1 MINQARVVVIGGG
14 IVGCSIL
21 YHLAKKGW
29 TDVALI
35 ERSELTS
42 GSSWHAAGGLF
53 TVTGPSAVAAIHK
66 YTYDLYPEIEK
77 ESGQSVGLHITG
89 GINLCRN
96 QDEYDSNVVL
106 MSAVRR
112 LGIECGFVS
121 PEEAKERCPILD
133 TTHLHSVLWEEEGGH
148 VDPASATQA
157 FAAAARKRGATIIR
171 HCPVIETNP
180 RADGGWD
187 VVTEQGTIHAEYIV
201 NAAGLW
207 GREVAAL
214 AGITLPI
221 MPVEH
226 HYLVTEAIPEI
237 EAMDFEL
244 PQINDNEINV
254 YARQEGQGMLLGAY
268 ESICTHWSEHGTPQ
282 DFAHELLPNQ
292 LERMEWNFEKAIE
305 CLPVVGRAGVKRVI
319 NGPMIFSPDL
329 GPLIG
334 PHPALK
340 NYYCANGVM
349 TGFNQGAGIGMVMA
363 EWMVDGE
370 PPFDISCWDV
380 ARYGDWATP
389 DYTKA
394 TTAYFYENRSMRIYP
409 YQEFDVGRPI
419 ETPPVHDRLKA
430 SNAAFGLSFGME
442 YPTWFA
448 PEGTDPV
455 DTLTFGKPNWF
466 DTVVEECKTIREAV
480 GLMEF
485 SALAKIAVEGP
496 GTADWLDTILAN
508 RMPRKHGRVVL
519 SPMLS
524 PMGKLIGDLSV
535 TCLGDDSYMLLGSDV
550 MQLSYLRHFRANPP
564 PANVTITNRS
574 SDLCCLHIAGPNA
587 PALLQK
593 VTDADVSTDAFPF
606 MTAKTLDVGGARN
619 VMAIRVSFTGE
630 AGYELYCE
638 PADQPALYDSLVE
651 AGAEFGLKPVGTRAL
666 MWTRLEKGFPAWG
679 LELASDYTADEAGLG
694 IFVKTDKDRFIGKDA
709 VVAERQKNSPRET
722 RVTLTV
728 DAGDRCVW
736 GDEAVFKGDDY
747 IGYVTSGG
755 FGASIGK
762 TIALGYIDPTANLPG
777 EGYSVEILG
786 ERYPATLHSDIL
798 YDPTGSRMR
807 A

>member
-66 YTYDLYPEIEK
+66 YTYDIYPEIEK

-112 LGIECGFVS
+112 LGIECGFIS
-121 PEEAKERCPILD
+121 PEEAKRRCPVLD
-133 TTHLHSVLWEEEGGH
+133 TTPLHSVLWEEEGGH

-180 RADGGWD
+180 RADGSWD

-226 HYLVTEAIPEI
+226 HYLVTEAIPEV

-268 ESICTHWSEHGTPQ
+268 ESLCTHWSENGTPQ
-282 DFAHELLPNQ
+282 DFAHELLPNK
-292 LERMEWNFEKAIE
+292 LERMEWNFEKAME
-305 CLPVVGRAGVKRVI
+305 CLPVIGRAGIKRII

-334 PHPALK
+334 PHPALT

-349 TGFNQGAGIGMVMA
+349 TGFNQGAGIGMVLA
-363 EWMVDGE
+363 EWMVEGE
-370 PPFDISCWDV
+370 TPYDISCWDV
-380 ARYGDWATP
+380 ARYGDWATR

-409 YQEFDVGRPI
+409 YQEFEVGRPI
-419 ETPPVHDRLKA
+419 ETPPVYNRLKEQ
-430 SNAAFGLSFGME
+430 NAAFGLSFGLE

-448 PEGTDPV
+448 PEGTEPI

-466 DTVVEECKTIREAV
+466 DTVVEECRTIREKV

-485 SALAKIAVEGP
+485 SALAKIAVEGT
-496 GTADWLDTILAN
+496 GAADWLDTILAN
-508 RMPRKHGRVVL
+508 RIPRKHGRVTL

-524 PMGKLIGDLSV
+524 PKGKLIGDLSV
-535 TCLGDDSYMLLGSDV
+535 TCLADDKYMLLGSDV

-564 PANVTITNRS
+564 PNSVTITNRS
-574 SDLCCLHIAGPNA
+574 NDLCCLHIAGPNA

-593 VTDADVSTDAFPF
+593 VTDEDVSTAVFPF
-606 MTAKTLDVGGARN
+606 MTAKTLSAGGAKN

-638 PADQPALYDSLVE
+638 PADQLSLYDSLTA
-651 AGAEFGLKPVGTRAL
+651 AGSELGLKPVGTRAL
-666 MWTRLEKGFPAWG
+666 MWTRLEKSFPAWG
-679 LELASDYTADEAGLG
+679 LELTSDYSADEAGLG
-694 IFVKTDKDRFIGKDA
+694 VFVKTDKDAFIGKDA
-709 VVAERQKNSPRET
+709 VIAERQKNSPREV

-728 DAGDRCVW
+728 DAGDNCVW
-736 GDEAVFKGDDY
+736 GDEAIFKDDKY
-747 IGYVTSGG
+747 IGYVSSGG
-755 FGASIGK
+755 YGVSAGA
-762 TIALGYIDPTANLPG
+762 TIALGYIDPTENKPG
-777 EGYSVEILG
+777 DGYSVEILG
-786 ERYPATLHSDIL
+786 KRYPATLKDGIL

>member
-29 TDVALI
+29 TDIALI

-66 YTYDLYPEIEK
+66 YTYDIYPEIEA
-77 ESGQSVGLHITG
+77 ESGQSLGLHKTG

-96 QDEYDSNVVL
+96 KDEYDSNVVL

-112 LGIECGFVS
+112 LGIECDFIS
-121 PEEAKERCPILD
+121 MKEAKERCPVLD
-133 TTHLHSVLWEEEGGH
+133 TTPLHSVLWEEEGGH

-171 HCPVIETNP
+171 HCPVLETNP
-180 RADGGWD
+180 RADGSWD
-187 VVTEQGTIHAEYIV
+187 VVTEQGTIHAEYLV

-214 AGITLPI
+214 AGITLPLL
-221 MPVEH
+221 PVEH
-226 HYLVTEAIPEI
+226 HYLVTESIPEI

-244 PQINDNEINV
+244 PQINDNEYNV
-254 YARQEGQGMLLGAY
+254 YARQEGKGMLLGAY
-268 ESICTHWSEHGTPQ
+268 EGKCIHWSENGTPL
-282 DFAHELLPNQ
+282 DFAHELLPNE
-292 LERMEWNFEKAIE
+292 LERMEYNFEKAIE
-305 CLPVVGRAGVKRVI
+305 CLPVVGTAGVKRVI

-334 PHPALK
+334 PHPALT
-340 NYYCANGVM
+340 NYFCANGVM

-363 EWMVDGE
+363 EWMVEGE
-370 PPFDISCWDV
+370 PPFDIFCWDV

-389 DYTKA
+389 AYTKA
-394 TTAYFYENRSMRIYP
+394 TTAYFYENRSMRMYP
-409 YQEFDVGRPI
+409 YQEFEVGRPI
-419 ETPPVHDRLKA
+419 EKPPVYDRLKA

-448 PEGTDPV
+448 PDGTEPL

-466 DTVVEECKTIREAV
+466 DTVVEECKTIRSAV
-480 GLMEF
+480 GLLEF
-485 SALAKIAVEGP
+485 SALAKISVKGRGAAE
-496 GTADWLDTILAN
+496 WLDTILAN
-508 RMPRKHGRVVL
+508 KTPRKTGRVAL

-524 PMGKLIGDLSV
+524 AKGKLIGDLSV
-535 TCLGDDSYMLLGSDV
+535 TCLADDDYMLVGSDV
-550 MQLSYLRHFRANPP
+550 MQLSYMRHFRANPP
-564 PANVTITNRS
+564 PDSVKITNRS
-574 SDLCCLHIAGPNA
+574 GDLNALHIAGPNA

-593 VTDADVSTDAFPF
+593 VTETDVSTSAFPF
-606 MTAKTLDVGGARN
+606 MTAKVLDIHDAKGVL
-619 VMAIRVSFTGE
+619 AIRVSFTGE
-630 AGYELYCE
+630 AGYELYCD
-638 PADQPALYDSLVE
+638 PKDQPALYDTLVE
-651 AGAEFGLKPVGTRAL
+651 AGSEFGLKPVGTRAL
-666 MWTRLEKGFPAWG
+666 MWTRLEKSFPAWG
-679 LELASDYTADEAGLG
+679 LELAGDYTADEAGLG
-694 IFVKTDKDRFIGKDA
+694 RFVKTDKTNFIGRNA
-709 VVAERQKNSPRET
+709 VIAERKKNSPKEI

-728 DAGDRCVW
+728 DAGDCCVW
-736 GDEAVFKGDDY
+736 GDEAIFKGNKY

-755 FGASIGK
+755 YGAAVGK
-762 TIALGYIDPTANLPG
+762 TIAIAYIDPAENIPG
-777 EGYSVEILG
+777 DGYSVEILG
-786 ERYPATLHSDIL
+786 KNYPATLHSDIL
-798 YDPTGSRMR
+798 YDQTGSRMR